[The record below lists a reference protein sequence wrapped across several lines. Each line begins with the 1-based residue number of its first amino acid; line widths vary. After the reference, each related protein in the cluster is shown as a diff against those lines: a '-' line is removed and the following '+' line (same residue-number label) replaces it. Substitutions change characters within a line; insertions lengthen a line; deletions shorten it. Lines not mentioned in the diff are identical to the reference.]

1 MAKLFAM
8 KPILGAKK
16 TKALKEM
23 GFVKEAGQWFKEGT
37 EQELRELWDAID
49 VYKYPQA
56 RFQEKKYFNYN
67 SMLKT
72 KTQGYYVFND
82 LEIDFYLEVE
92 KQEQVALAA

>member
-16 TKALKEM
+16 IKALQDM

-49 VYKYPQA
+49 IYPKTKA
-56 RFQEKKYFNYN
+56 VFKERKYFNYN
-67 SMLKT
+67 GFQKT
-72 KTQGYYVFND
+72 KTVGYYVTND

-92 KQEQVALAA
+92 KQERVALAA